1 LLWKRRLQ
9 DFPDYSPDGQSSVR
23 RFALESNSKLRRLT
37 AIAMRASSEI
47 TNQGS
52 NRRRKRIG
60 KSRIAII
67 ADNNVFQWGGSEE
80 LWSQTAIRLIAEGVP
95 VAASVQGRF
104 PLHDKVRHLM
114 GSGVQL
120 RFRPERYSL
129 LKRVHRRALT
139 RWGSD
144 LQNEISRFLHLVQPE
159 IVIFSTGAIFPPI
172 EWLELCREKGL
183 PFVTIGQVN
192 CEYSWYDDETA
203 ARYRQVLRA
212 ARRCYFVSKANLRL
226 AEKQIG
232 LEFSNAEVVR
242 NPFNVDF
249 SASPP
254 WPSPGA
260 SGVLHLACVGR
271 LDLGAKGQ
279 DVLLEALAG
288 SVWMNRPWRLALYGN
303 GPLKNIIERLIER
316 FGFNGR
322 VTLAGYVSRVE
333 DIWAENHVL
342 VMPSRSE
349 GMPLAMVEA
358 MLCGRLV
365 VTTDVAGQ
373 SEIVE
378 DGVSGFLANAPT
390 VASVAGAL
398 ERLWE
403 RRHDVEAMGQAA
415 AKRIRN
421 CVPVDPASVFSEK
434 IKSLLTAPAEGGHG
448 ICGDKR
454 IQLGMHRPR

>member
-1 LLWKRRLQ
+1 
-9 DFPDYSPDGQSSVR
+9 
-23 RFALESNSKLRRLT
+23 
-37 AIAMRASSEI
+37 MRASSEI
-47 TNQGS
+47 TNQGF
-52 NRRRKRIG
+52 NRRRKGIA

-67 ADNNVFQWGGSEE
+67 ADNNAFQWGGSEE

-95 VAASVQGRF
+95 VAASVQGRL
-104 PLHDKVRHLM
+104 PLHDKLRQLM
-114 GSGVQL
+114 DSGVQL
-120 RFRPERYSL
+120 RLRPERYSL
-129 LKRVHRRALT
+129 LHRVHRRALT
-139 RWGSD
+139 GWGSD
-144 LQNEISRFLHLVQPE
+144 LQNEISKFLHLAQPE
-159 IVIFSTGAIFPPI
+159 IAIFSTGAIFPPI
-172 EWLELCREKGL
+172 EWLELCRGKGL
-183 PFVTIGQVN
+183 PFVTIGQAN
-192 CEYSWYDDETA
+192 CEYFWYVDETA
-203 ARYRQVLRA
+203 ARYRQVLPA

-249 SASPP
+249 GASPP

-279 DVLLEALAG
+279 DLLLEALAN
-288 SVWMNRPWRLALYGN
+288 SVWMNCPWRLALYGS
-303 GPLKNIIERLIER
+303 GPLKNIIERLIKR
-316 FGFNGR
+316 FGLNER

-349 GMPLAMVEA
+349 GMPVAMVEA
-358 MLCGRLV
+358 MLCGRPV
-365 VTTDVAGQ
+365 VATDVAGN

-378 DGVSGFLANAPT
+378 DGVSGFLAEAPT
-390 VASVAGAL
+390 VAGVAGAL

-421 CVPVDPASVFSEK
+421 CVPVDPVGEFSER
-434 IKSLLTAPAEGGHG
+434 IQLLLTAPTEAGSRYVRG
-448 ICGDKR
+448 
-454 IQLGMHRPR
+454 